1 MSDTYD
7 IPGKEKT
14 FDVGDIIV
22 SKTDKKGIITY
33 ANDIFLQIADYKE
46 HEVIGK
52 PHNVIR
58 HSHMPRCVFKLLWDT
73 VSSGEELFAYV
84 LNRTKHNDYYWVL
97 AHVTPTFDAKREI
110 IGYHSNRRVP
120 NPEAIKIIAPLYRH
134 LKRVEDAQDTTK
146 KGLAESF
153 NILTQLMKEQE
164 MRYDMFMYKLQQLKT
179 AEDIN
184 MTLNMGDHGYD

>member
-1 MSDTYD
+1 MSDIYQ
-7 IPGKEKT
+7 IPGTEKT
-14 FDVGDIIV
+14 FPVDDIIV

-33 ANDIFLQIADYKE
+33 ANDIFLEIADYKE

-58 HSHMPRCVFKLLWDT
+58 HPEMPRCVFKLLWDT

-97 AHVTPTFDAKREI
+97 AHVTPTFDDNNEI

-120 NPEAIKIIAPLYRH
+120 NPEAIKIIQPLYRH
-134 LKRVEDAQDTTK
+134 LKTVEDAQATTK
-146 KGLAESF
+146 QGLVESF
-153 NILTQLMKEQE
+153 NILTKLMAEQQ
-164 MRYDMFMYKLQQLKT
+164 MRYDMFIYKLQQLD
-179 AEDIN
+179 AAGD
-184 MTLNMGDHGYD
+184 MGLGGLG